1 MQKNIIIGLLLILVL
16 MQFGYT
22 ASHSVDNPTLMHM
35 HRREFIA
42 ASIAQGI
49 FANGIGF
56 KTPTEIAKLDL
67 EYTDALM
74 EALDR

>member
-1 MQKNIIIGLLLILVL
+1 MQKNIIIGLLLILIL

-22 ASHSVDNPTLMHM
+22 SSHSIDNPTLMHM

-42 ASIAQGI
+42 AQIAQGM

-56 KTPTEIAKLDL
+56 KTSQEVAKVDL

-74 EALDR
+74 QALDN

>member
-22 ASHSVDNPTLMHM
+22 SSRSVDNPTLMHM

-42 ASIAQGI
+42 AVMAQGML
-49 FANGIGF
+49 AKGIGF
-56 KTPTEIAKLDL
+56 ATPADFAKVDL
-67 EYTDALM
+67 AYTDALM
-74 EALDR
+74 QALDN

>member
-1 MQKNIIIGLLLILVL
+1 

-22 ASHSVDNPTLMHM
+22 FSRSVDNPTLMHM

-42 ASIAQGI
+42 AAFAQGMV
-49 FANGIGF
+49 ARGLMLVTSYGSGYS
-56 KTPTEIAKLDL
+56 PTEFAQKDL

-74 EALDR
+74 QALDN